1 MLFNQIKNFFVNLF
15 FPRKCFN
22 CGLNGCFVCIDCL
35 RNISFISAQLSVP
48 CNFYFDGLIACV
60 DYKKDDLVNKMIT
73 NFKYK
78 FDKEIAVVLAQI
90 LKTQFV
96 YLSQF
101 NDFFKRIV
109 FVPVPL
115 HKKRLNYRG
124 FNQAFVLAKYLI
136 KELKNDSELED
147 MFKDAE
153 LIDCL
158 RRTLYRPPQAES
170 TRKERIENIKG
181 VIEIDESFCKSIRNR
196 SIFVIDDVA
205 TTCSTLNECAKIL
218 KNAGAK
224 FVCGFV
230 LAKA

>member
-1 MLFNQIKNFFVNLF
+1 MLFDQIKDFFINLF
-15 FPRKCFN
+15 FPRKCLN
-22 CGLNGCFVCIDCL
+22 CGINGCFVCADCL
-35 RNISFISAQLSVP
+35 QTISFVGAQMSP
-48 CNFYFDGLIACV
+48 SGNFHFDAFIACV

-73 NFKYK
+73 GFKYK
-78 FDKEIAVVLAQI
+78 FDEEIAVILAQI

-101 NDFFKRIV
+101 NDFFKSAV

-124 FNQAFVLAKYLI
+124 FNQALVLSKYFI
-136 KELKNDSELED
+136 DGLKNDPELGNT
-147 MFKDAE
+147 FKNTE
-153 LIDCL
+153 LVDCL
-158 RRTLYRPPQAES
+158 KRTLYRPPQAES

-181 VIEIDESFCKSIRNR
+181 VIEIDESFCEFVKNR
-196 SIFVIDDVA
+196 FVFVVDDVA
-205 TTCSTLNECAKIL
+205 TTRSTLNECAKVL
-218 KNAGAK
+218 KNAGAR